1 MYAAFL
7 QEAAGIVDKPELKQ
21 MSYEMTEIGDRWR
34 EFAVIAGRIVKNR
47 AQEGEDYN
55 SGADI
60 LLEISKREQE
70 FFTRL
75 KKVVS

>member
-7 QEAAGIVDKPELKQ
+7 QEAAGVIDKPELKQ

-47 AQEGEDYN
+47 AKEGEDYN
-55 SGADI
+55 KGADI
-60 LLEISKREQE
+60 LLDISKKEQD